1 MPGAGRGTRVL
12 SSLEDVACMSAITK
26 WRPEDRPCPVCDLR
40 PARKIGRRGGKAD
53 RLHRGLETTVV
64 RCLEC
69 DVFYCSPTLIP
80 VSNPYEGES
89 PKKYFEVHDPAAKE
103 RIGFELAQFA
113 ENALGYQ
120 GRILELGCGRGEC
133 LQGASRAGWK
143 VCGVEMTPSYAEIAI
158 RRGIEVECTRVEDC
172 ESLNRTY
179 DVVLLP
185 AILEHLY
192 TPMQTLRRVY
202 QALASRGLI
211 YVEVPNEG
219 SLTAAAANLYRRLQ
233 GRNWAQNLSPTFP
246 PYHVVGFTPK
256 SLYYALD
263 STGFRIHTL
272 KVNQYAPINLGSGLL
287 RQVERAA
294 SIVVQILGA
303 KLGRGDGLEC
313 WAIKK
318 RSKAS

>member
-1 MPGAGRGTRVL
+1 M
-12 SSLEDVACMSAITK
+12 SVATK
-26 WRPEDRPCPVCDLR
+26 WRPEDRPCPICDLR
-40 PARKIGRRGGKAD
+40 RARNIGQRGGKAD
-53 RLHRGLETTVV
+53 RLQRGVETTVV

-69 DVFYCSPTLIP
+69 DAFYCSPMLIP
-80 VSNPYEGES
+80 VGNPYEGES
-89 PKKYFEVHDPAAKE
+89 PEKYFEVHDPETKE

-113 ENALGYQ
+113 ETALGYK
-120 GRILELGCGRGEC
+120 GRILELGCGRGEL

-143 VCGVEMTPSYAEIAI
+143 VYGVDRTPSYAEIAAG
-158 RRGIEVECTRVEDC
+158 RGIEVECGCVEDC
-172 ESLNRTY
+172 ASLNRTY

-202 QALASRGLI
+202 HALASRGLI

-219 SLTAAAANLYRRLQ
+219 SLTTAAANLYRRLQ
-233 GRNWAQNLSPTFP
+233 GKDWTQNLSPTFP

-256 SLYYALD
+256 SLCDALN
-263 STGFRIHTL
+263 SSGFRIHTL
-272 KVNQYAPINLGSGLL
+272 KINQYEPINLGSGLL

-294 SIVVQILGA
+294 SIVIQTLGA

-313 WAIKK
+313 WAMKTTPQ
-318 RSKAS
+318 ASINLKPAGLHAR